1 MKLLATDYDGTLKYQ
16 DHVTKEDRD
25 AILRWKEAG
34 NLFVIDTGRSME
46 SILGEA
52 TKYDLPVDYFVTN
65 NGGMLFNNKQE
76 ELFSSY
82 LDTALSLEIMKSA
95 HTQPDCVSY
104 VANDGFY
111 RHRII
116 INDQLEEHRYPGLE
130 PNMSEEDLWKMG
142 KYAQIVISLENRERA
157 KELETKLREEY
168 GDCIEAYANKY
179 VVDVVPKGMS
189 KATGIEIVRKKE
201 GIDLEDLYTIGDAAN
216 DLTLMEYGY
225 NGCVMDYALPEVK
238 AHAKREYRCIAAL
251 VDDVMKNANE

>member
-1 MKLLATDYDGTLKYQ
+1 MKPPQGTTVPGAFLRNGTEAKTAKELNQKNLGNVADTAHLEGKQITAFMPARDGT
-16 DHVTKEDRD
+16 
-25 AILRWKEAG
+25 AI
-34 NLFVIDTGRSME
+34 
-46 SILGEA
+46 
-52 TKYDLPVDYFVTN
+52 
-65 NGGMLFNNKQE
+65 
-76 ELFSSY
+76 
-82 LDTALSLEIMKSA
+82 
-95 HTQPDCVSY
+95 

-168 GDCIEAYANKY
+168 GDRIEAYANKY